1 MVVIQSRDVSF
12 NRDSELPENEGDASF
27 GDDSIDDS
35 SWEEFSSNETAL
47 DALAGFIA
55 AVNSDQ
61 VDDVNKYYRVIDTQ
75 TGEIRGI

>member
-1 MVVIQSRDVSF
+1 MVVVQSRDVSF
-12 NRDSELPENEGDASF
+12 DRDSELPEVEGDASF
-27 GDDSIDDS
+27 GDDSVEDS

-55 AVNSDQ
+55 AVNSEQ
-61 VDDVNKYYRVIDTQ
+61 GDDVGSYYRVIDTQ